1 MPDMFLL
8 LFLIHVPIC
17 QRKHHYSYFIK
28 EDMETQ
34 KDKKVIFSKL
44 RVKLTPDPGFF
55 VSCRGRKIPL
65 FCLTFTWYSNA
76 HQALP
81 DNAIHFSRR
90 GRFKGIQLSSQK
102 LISIL
107 AVVSIEVILGFF
119 LSLETSTDIVI
130 FTFLFQTLKFL
141 PEQSSNHNVL
151 QDCYVTLMTF
161 RTPLEVRQ

>member
-8 LFLIHVPIC
+8 LFLIHASI
-17 QRKHHYSYFIK
+17 RHYSYFIK
-28 EDMETQ
+28 KDMETQ

-44 RVKLTPDPGFF
+44 HVKSSPDPGFF
-55 VSCRGRKIPL
+55 VSCRGRNIPL
-65 FCLTFTWYSNA
+65 LCLTFTWYSNA

-81 DNAIHFSRR
+81 DNPIHFSRR
-90 GRFKGIQLSSQK
+90 GRFKGVQLSSQK

-107 AVVSIEVILGFF
+107 ALVSMEVILGFF
-119 LSLETSTDIVI
+119 LSQETSTAIVI
-130 FTFLFQTLKFL
+130 FTFLFQALKFL

-151 QDCYVTLMTF
+151 QDCCITSKTF